1 MEAVRRVWPE
11 QGSVPGETRRR
22 RSEGERVTRTGCAS
36 WGQLA
41 EKSRAS
47 RISVGRGKTLP
58 MSPHYDFDAPRFQ
71 KVVMAPTKHS
81 ARQNSSRAP
90 GSGEIREHVIQL
102 VRMFAGVDVDLHGAL
117 QPFQLIRARIGNDRY
132 DQRRFATIHCARV
145 LEDERPLSTL

>member
-22 RSEGERVTRTGCAS
+22 RSEGERATRTGCAS

-58 MSPHYDFDAPRFQ
+58 MSPHYGFDAPRFQ

-81 ARQNSSRAP
+81 ARENFSSEI
-90 GSGEIREHVIQL
+90 GSGEFFQG
-102 VRMFAGVDVDLHGAL
+102 AGLRGNS
-117 QPFQLIRARIGNDRY
+117 RARSPARTNVC
-132 DQRRFATIHCARV
+132 RR
-145 LEDERPLSTL
+145 

>member
-58 MSPHYDFDAPRFQ
+58 MSLHYDFDAPRFQ

-81 ARQNSSRAP
+81 ARENSSAIGSAEFFQRAVLR
-90 GSGEIREHVIQL
+90 GNS
-102 VRMFAGVDVDLHGAL
+102 
-117 QPFQLIRARIGNDRY
+117 RARNP
-132 DQRRFATIHCARV
+132 ARTNV
-145 LEDERPLSTL
+145 F